1 MIWVFGII
9 VLLLAVLMIPNALYA
24 FRKFL
29 EDRNVLVFCV
39 YLGFLVILAYL
50 VLHVTT
56 RLGELVQTA
65 KEVYTEPAD
74 PVMP

>member
-1 MIWVFGII
+1 MIWIFGVI

-29 EDRNVLVFCV
+29 EDRNLLVFCV
-39 YLGFLVILAYL
+39 YLGFLVMLAYL
-50 VLHVTT
+50 VIHATT
-56 RLGELVQTA
+56 RLGDLVQTA

-74 PVMP
+74 KVMP